1 MTLVLTRSRRTSLM
15 AILLMPLLAFLSI
28 PGVTHGQEPAGS
40 GFVDLSLLV
49 AREYPC
55 TWSDGFPTFRMD
67 SYLRVGPQSAY
78 NSEILT
84 IDGNT
89 GTQMDVP
96 PHSVARPAL
105 KLPHSGPFGT
115 EFTELTP
122 AWKFVGEACIVDVRQ
137 LLNTTPNGESS
148 LVQVGHLKRWE
159 KQHRPFRFGDVV
171 MVRSDYTDKYYKP
184 FPEGRRF
191 IADPLEKKA
200 PGWPDPHPD
209 AMEYLCRQKVFHIG
223 TDSPSMG
230 PIPDLAEPTHY
241 AALKHGAIFTES
253 ATGLGQLPTTGAF
266 YCMMGPR
273 HKGGPYGEG
282 RAFAIMQ
289 QPLATKLIASARA
302 KRVAELSVVNSIDH
316 PLTWPGQGIGRHR
329 HRYTKADFVFS
340 DNLKLYHHTHIMDS
354 HTGTHLV
361 PPSYALPADKA
372 AVTYAPAVQQAFNAY
387 RKRYGNPGTSNVT
400 TEKVPISQTCGPARV
415 IDVSSLVGATAEA
428 QWPASPEITPG
439 HVQRYEAQHGPLR
452 PGDIVIFSSGHTDR
466 HFQPLPAGS
475 SCIADPINGKTEG
488 WPAPTAATIH
498 YLADRK
504 IRCVA
509 TDGPTLGGVDPARAL
524 HTYWALGQR
533 GMAGVEFLTDVSKLP
548 AKAYFLF
555 AAIKI
560 RGCHGGPGRAIA
572 LY

>member
-1 MTLVLTRSRRTSLM
+1 MDRLHSWPCISARGFITICTLSM
-15 AILLMPLLAFLSI
+15 LLAFNPWVLS
-28 PGVTHGQEPAGS
+28 QERPAS
-40 GFVDLSLLV
+40 GFVDLSLIV

-67 SYLRVGPQSAY
+67 PYLRVGPLSAY

-96 PHSVARPAL
+96 PHSVARPSL

-115 EFTELTP
+115 EFTERTP
-122 AWKFVGEACIVDVRQ
+122 AWKFVGEACVVDSRD
-137 LLNTTPNGESS
+137 LLNTTPNGQSS
-148 LVQVGHLKRWE
+148 LVQIKHLKAWE
-159 KQHRPFRFGDVV
+159 ATHRPFRFGDVV
-171 MVRSDYTDKYYKP
+171 LIRSDYSDRYYQP
-184 FPEGRRF
+184 FPAGRRF

-209 AMEYLCRQKVFHIG
+209 AMEYLCRRQVFHIG

-253 ATGLGQLPTTGAF
+253 ATKLGKLPARGAF
-266 YCMMGPR
+266 YCMMGPK
-273 HKGGPYGEG
+273 HQGGPYGEG
-282 RAFAIMQ
+282 RAFAIVQ
-289 QPLATKLIASARA
+289 QPLASQLIESARNQ
-302 KRVAELSVVNSIDH
+302 RVLDISVVNSIDH

-361 PPSYALPADKA
+361 PPSYALPPDQQP
-372 AVTYAPAVQQAFNAY
+372 VRYAPDVQQWFQDY
-387 RKRYGNPGTSNVT
+387 CKRYGNPGHSQVT
-400 TEKVPISQTCGPARV
+400 TDKVPISQTCGPARV
-415 IDVSSLVGATAEA
+415 IDVSSLVGTTAQA
-428 QWPASPEITPG
+428 QWPTSPEITPA

-452 PGDIVIFSSGHTDR
+452 PGDVVIFSSGHTDQ
-466 HFQPLPAGS
+466 HFAPLPEGTR
-475 SCIADPINGKTEG
+475 CIADPVNGKQEG
-488 WPAPTAATIH
+488 WPAPSAATIH
-498 YLADRK
+498 YLADRQ

-509 TDGPTLGGVDPARAL
+509 TDGPTLGGVHRRQAL
-524 HTYWALGQR
+524 NTYWALGQR
-533 GMAGVEFLTDVSKLP
+533 GMAAVEFLTGTSKIP
-548 AKAYFLF
+548 SKAYFLF
-555 AAIKI
+555 AAVKI
-560 RGCHGGPGRAIA
+560 RDCHGGPGRAIV
-572 LY
+572 LH